1 MNGRK
6 MNEKA
11 TPSNEWIDCPP
22 GTLNQIVQHAARRR
36 RADTMMKAAVIGTVS
51 CVVVLAYSLLFTE
64 NPSQPM
70 HYGNLT
76 CNQVQE
82 QMDDYRAG
90 RVSRELAQQ
99 IETHLAMCEACKEG
113 MAEQESGR
121 TKLVVNDSCACP
133 YCSTVDNTRGLAA
146 APILERAVGTL

>member
-1 MNGRK
+1 

-11 TPSNEWIDCPP
+11 TPSDEWIDCPP
-22 GTLNQIVQHAARRR
+22 GTLNQVVQHTARRR
-36 RADTMMKAAVIGTVS
+36 RADTMIKAAVIGTVS

-70 HYGNLT
+70 RYGNLT
-76 CNQVQE
+76 CQQVQE

-90 RVSRELAQQ
+90 RVSQELAQQ
-99 IETHLAMCEACKEG
+99 IENHLAMCESCKEG

-121 TKLVVNDSCACP
+121 TKLVANDRCACP
-133 YCSTVDNTRGLAA
+133 YCSSLDNTRGLAA
-146 APILERAVGTL
+146 ALRPERGAVGAL